1 MSRSLE
7 RFDPGDLVSVV
18 RGYSALCDSRGNF
31 MCNIS
36 TDALGIVLAYDP
48 KISSYY
54 VSWDFGRSGWVL
66 RDNLCEV
73 DV

>member
-1 MSRSLE
+1 MALNRD

-18 RGYSALCDSRGNF
+18 RDYASLYDTRGNL
-31 MCNIS
+31 IRIIPVDS
-36 TDALGIVLAYDP
+36 LGVVIAYNP
-48 KISSYY
+48 AVCSYF

-73 DV
+73 VV